1 MKKIYFSF
9 ASLAIAA
16 FFIFDATI
24 VKSKITSPPAGTSGD
39 PITNSSCAAGGCHP
53 SPAVTPTSSDL
64 ALTIGTGTPTTSLNS
79 SFKYAG
85 SEIYNINFGITSF
98 TGRYGFQMVALDAS
112 NNQAGTFAA
121 TNAATTKRVTSVG
134 TGTREYM
141 GHLNANATKNWT
153 FRWTSP
159 ATTTGNVTFYYAFV
173 TADNNNQSSGDVVY
187 KGSVTISPESA
198 SAIEP
203 IDTKLSNLSIMPNPV
218 NNQFAVSFDLLETNK
233 VSAQLYSIDGRLV
246 QELMNEQ
253 LPAGNCSKSF
263 DANELNAGIYLV
275 KLNIGQSSVTKK
287 IVKL

>member
-98 TGRYGFQMVALDAS
+98 TGRYGFQIVELDGA
-112 NNQAGTFAA
+112 NTQAGSFTVS
-121 TNAATTKRVTSVG
+121 NAATTKINTSG
-134 TGTREYM
+134 GRQYI
-141 GHLNANATKNWT
+141 GHQNANATKSWT
-153 FRWTSP
+153 FKWNAP
-159 ATTTGNVTFYYAFV
+159 AVTTGDVTFYYAFI
-173 TADNNNQSSGDVVY
+173 TANNDNESTGDVVY
-187 KGSVTISPESA
+187 KGSVKISPESA